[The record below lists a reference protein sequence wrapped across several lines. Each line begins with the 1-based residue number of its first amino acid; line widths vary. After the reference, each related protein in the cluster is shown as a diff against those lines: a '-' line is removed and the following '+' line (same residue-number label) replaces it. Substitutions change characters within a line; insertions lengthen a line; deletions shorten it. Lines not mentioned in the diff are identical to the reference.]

1 MAKNKEKIEK
11 YKVVIEEE
19 IIQKRTKIE
28 IEIEQFRSEQESWEI
43 RRKEITEKDRKYRED
58 MEAELKRQK
67 AALDKLA
74 QDLAKDRL
82 TLDIL
87 IQET

>member
-28 IEIEQFRSEQESWEI
+28 VEIE
-43 RRKEITEKDRKYRED
+43 
-58 MEAELKRQK
+58 
-67 AALDKLA
+67 
-74 QDLAKDRL
+74 
-82 TLDIL
+82 
-87 IQET
+87 

>member
-28 IEIEQFRSEQESWEI
+28 IEIE
-43 RRKEITEKDRKYRED
+43 
-58 MEAELKRQK
+58 
-67 AALDKLA
+67 
-74 QDLAKDRL
+74 
-82 TLDIL
+82 
-87 IQET
+87 